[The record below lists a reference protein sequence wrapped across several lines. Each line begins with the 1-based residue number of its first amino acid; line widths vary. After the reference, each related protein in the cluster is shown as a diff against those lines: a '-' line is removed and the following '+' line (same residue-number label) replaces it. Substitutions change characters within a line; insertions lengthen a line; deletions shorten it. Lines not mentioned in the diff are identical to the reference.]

1 MSHVAMIESISV
13 SDTLVS
19 SSLASECSEML
30 CNPLI
35 VPINEELHKN
45 FQN

>member
-13 SDTLVS
+13 SGTFVS

-35 VPINEELHKN
+35 APVNEELRQN